1 MEVLFL
7 RHGATAGN
15 LEKRY
20 IGRTDE
26 PLCPLGQ
33 EQARALAK
41 QGLAVEHLYVS
52 PALRTVQT
60 AQIVFPDTPYTTV
73 PALWE
78 TDFGIFEG
86 KTAWELESEPRY
98 RAWVEAEC
106 KTPVPGG
113 ESVENFKARCCHAFQ
128 KIMAE
133 LPQEGSVGFVIH
145 GGCIMAILEAFALPK
160 QDFYAYHIKN
170 GAFLRCVYRDGSLFL
185 E

>member
-26 PLCPLGQ
+26 PLCLLGRQ
-33 EQARALAK
+33 QAQALAV
-41 QGLAVEHLYVS
+41 QGFSVERLYVS

-60 AQIVFPDTPYTTV
+60 AEIVFPGVPYTKV
-73 PALWE
+73 SALWE

-86 KTAWELESEPRY
+86 KTARELENEPRY

-106 KTPVPGG
+106 KTPIPHG
-113 ESVENFKARCCHAFQ
+113 EWVEDFKTRCCAAFRE
-128 KIMAE
+128 IMDG
-133 LPQEGSVGFVIH
+133 LPDQGSVGFVIH

-160 QDFYAYHIKN
+160 QDFYAYHIPN
-170 GAFLRCVYRDGSLFL
+170 GAFLRCTYRDGSLFL
-185 E
+185 K